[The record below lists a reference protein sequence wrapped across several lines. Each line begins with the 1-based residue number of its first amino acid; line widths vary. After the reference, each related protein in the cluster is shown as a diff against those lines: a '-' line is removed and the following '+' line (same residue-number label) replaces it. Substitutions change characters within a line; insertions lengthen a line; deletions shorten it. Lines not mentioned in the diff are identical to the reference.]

1 MTVLMEGIVFGES
14 PRWHDGR
21 VWFSDWGAHQVI
33 ALDPEGRSE
42 VIVSVPSFPMCID
55 FLPDGRLLVVDSAR
69 RRLLRRE
76 PDGSMVTHAD
86 LAPFSLKPWNE
97 VVVDADG
104 NAYVNNT
111 GYDFPGGEP
120 APGSVVLV
128 TAAGAVRTVAGDLAF
143 PNGMA
148 ITADGGTLVVAESHA
163 SRLTAFDIG
172 PDGGLGDAGSG
183 PTPPAT
189 TRTGSASTTRA
200 RSGTPTW
207 RPGAA
212 CGYAR
217 AARCWRR
224 SSWTGGPSPARSAG
238 ATIRSCTWSAS
249 SGVPRSQP
257 SRRDGS
263 SCFRPPPPAQASLDA
278 LPCLKQEFPDPC
290 RPHRRTNRPWS
301 GSYFAGSVGGA
312 PVSVLRQYIEHLCG
326 IARNAWATRS
336 LPLSL
341 VDGHCRGWRL
351 CAKRARSIDTQSSS
365 CSNWGTPRP
374 ERDTLRG

>member
-21 VWFSDWGAHQVI
+21 VWFSDWGPHQVI
-33 ALDPEGRSE
+33 ALDPDGQSE

-86 LAPFSLKPWNE
+86 LASFSLKPWNE

-104 NAYVNNT
+104 NAYINNI

-128 TAAGAVRTVAGDLAF
+128 STAGAVRVVAGDLPFPNGMSRPAAGGGRVAAGALAF

-172 PDGGLGDAGSG
+172 SDGGLDA
-183 PTPPAT
+183 
-189 TRTGSASTTRA
+189 
-200 RSGTPTW
+200 
-207 RPGAA
+207 
-212 CGYAR
+212 
-217 AARCWRR
+217 
-224 SSWTGGPSPARSAG
+224 
-238 ATIRSCTWSAS
+238 
-249 SGVPRSQP
+249 
-257 SRRDGS
+257 
-263 SCFRPPPPAQASLDA
+263 
-278 LPCLKQEFPDPC
+278 
-290 RPHRRTNRPWS
+290 
-301 GSYFAGSVGGA
+301 
-312 PVSVLRQYIEHLCG
+312 
-326 IARNAWATRS
+326 
-336 LPLSL
+336 
-341 VDGHCRGWRL
+341 
-351 CAKRARSIDTQSSS
+351 
-365 CSNWGTPRP
+365 
-374 ERDTLRG
+374 